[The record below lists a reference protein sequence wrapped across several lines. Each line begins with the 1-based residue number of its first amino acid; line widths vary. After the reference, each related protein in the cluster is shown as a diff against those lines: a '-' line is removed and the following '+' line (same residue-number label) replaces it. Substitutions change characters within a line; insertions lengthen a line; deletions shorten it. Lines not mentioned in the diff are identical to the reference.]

1 MADDDF
7 LHTAEILK
15 AALPYVDVRTKTTMD
30 LLVKFYE
37 LISCFSSL
45 RTNQL
50 SACDYKEQKF
60 DMEGLLSKIR
70 PLCNEKEK
78 GFIDRILGIYNA
90 KRMMDM
96 YNTYM
101 SAMQTMQEFGGF
113 GSGASDGEAADNVM
127 NNFAGF
133 DFSSIFGSMN
143 SSGNS
148 DSSEE
153 KQTTESFSSFTEKEE
168 PHGDHSET
176 SKAGDT
182 ENSPDMNKDKSE
194 DGNSGMFDMLKNMV
208 SPDQMSTF
216 ENLRMLFNTMSYD
229 NNSKSDDQKGE

>member
-1 MADDDF
+1 MAEDDF

-15 AALPYVDVRTKTTMD
+15 AALPYFDARTKTTMD

-37 LISCFSSL
+37 LISCYRSL
-45 RTNQL
+45 RTNHL
-50 SACDYKEQKF
+50 AACDYQNQTL
-60 DMEGLLSKIR
+60 DMEGLLNKIK

-78 GFIDRILGIYNA
+78 AFIDRMQGIYNA

-101 SAMQTMQEFGGF
+101 SAMKTMQEFGDF
-113 GSGASDGEAADNVM
+113 GTGSSGGDTSDNIM

-143 SSGNS
+143 SSGSKDQAEESRSSNEDVTAAQEAAEEQEHNS
-148 DSSEE
+148 ASGPNANDNPQDRSSSE
-153 KQTTESFSSFTEKEE
+153 
-168 PHGDHSET
+168 
-176 SKAGDT
+176 
-182 ENSPDMNKDKSE
+182 
-194 DGNSGMFDMLKNMV
+194 NSGMFDMLKNMI
-208 SPDQMSTF
+208 PPEQMSTF

-229 NNSKSDDQKGE
+229 DNSKSDHN

>member
-15 AALPYVDVRTKTTMD
+15 AALPYVDARTKTTMD

-37 LISCFSSL
+37 FISCFRSL
-45 RTNQL
+45 QANHL
-50 SACDYKEQKF
+50 AACDYEDQKV

-78 GFIDRILGIYNA
+78 AFIDRILGIYNA

-101 SAMQTMQEFGGF
+101 SAMKTMQEFGGF
-113 GSGASDGEAADNVM
+113 GSGSSDGDAADNVM

-143 SSGNS
+143 SSGNGS
-148 DSSEE
+148 SSEE
-153 KQTTESFSSFTEKEE
+153 KPSTEEFSSFTEGEE
-168 PHGDHSET
+168 AHVDHMDT
-176 SKAGDT
+176 SKADGS
-182 ENSPDMNKDKSE
+182 ESSPDKDKE
-194 DGNSGMFDMLKNMV
+194 GNGGMFDMLKNMIP
-208 SPDQMSTF
+208 SDQMSTF

-229 NNSKSDDQKGE
+229 DNSKTDQK